1 MPILG
6 FNENKELIDISD
18 YKDKYFS
25 HTVVVEGKKSITY
38 EAPANGY
45 AWAALNTATSSA
57 VVRNG
62 QYDEAGAYMT
72 LQIDDQVVGNFYCG
86 KGERSYKYTPAF
98 PIKAGSVITL
108 KNGYSDTTVGLELN
122 FLSLEELE

>member
-18 YKDKYFS
+18 YKDLYGS
-25 HTVVVEGKKSITY
+25 ATVIVEGEGSITY

-45 AWAALNTATSSA
+45 AWGCLNTATSLA

-62 QYDEAGAYMT
+62 QYDEAGAYMQ
-72 LQIDDQVVGNFYCG
+72 LKIDDQVVGNFYCG
-86 KGERSYKYTPAF
+86 KGEKSYQYTPAF

-108 KNGYSDTTVGLELN
+108 ENGYSDTTVGLELN